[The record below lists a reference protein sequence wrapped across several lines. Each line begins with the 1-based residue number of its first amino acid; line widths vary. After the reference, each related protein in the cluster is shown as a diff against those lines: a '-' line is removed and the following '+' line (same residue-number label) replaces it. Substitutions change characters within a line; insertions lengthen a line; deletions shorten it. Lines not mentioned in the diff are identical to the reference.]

1 MKIKKINPPNYGFL
15 DVTLE
20 KNHTDFLYSLIE
32 KYEPKESYQ
41 QWMLVD
47 DNNRFQ
53 KEVLNEAIKEY
64 LKDIGYYFSKVET
77 VVENFDN
84 NLVNITHKIDL
95 GNKAK
100 IKKCDEETLGQLFS
114 YFILEISIVGKILGI
129 NPFDQPA
136 VELIK
141 KETNKILI

>member
-32 KYEPKESYQ
+32 KYEPKESSQ

-64 LKDIGYYFSKVET
+64 LKDIGYYFSEVET
-77 VVENFDN
+77 IVENLDN
-84 NLVNITHKIDL
+84 NLVNIIHKIDL
-95 GNKAK
+95 GSKAK
-100 IKKCDEETLGQLFS
+100 IKKISFLDDAS
-114 YFILEISIVGKILGI
+114 RVLESKGYYKRY
-129 NPFDQPA
+129 NDQQMEK
-136 VELIK
+136 VVHGRRRYREKLDK
-141 KETNKILI
+141 